1 MSADQE
7 VDFLEVDQPIPGQ
20 NYVCLSFI
28 SPEKVIKQKEVF
40 FMKKFLQDL
49 LTDEN
54 KRNYL
59 LNLDLEKLTYEK
71 VNDMVED
78 FRIVKEKEVNDEFDE
93 TVDFQTSVRGVKV
106 RGVYDTMREAKIR
119 SSILQKGGGGSSD
132 GGKFSIFIGQI
143 GYWLPWDP
151 ANTDNIDSE
160 YQEQQLNE
168 LMKNY
173 KINAEQRDMFY
184 QQEKQERVDAAIK
197 DNLKKKQEAAQKG
210 DLDLSKDPNT
220 SDQTEKIGEFREI
233 LDEKDKIFQNVVNQG
248 GDNDN
253 AGGTQQAAI
262 IADDTKPDDDFSS
275 GGFADP
281 WVKRKTLGE
290 EELPPPSNDTE
301 TMSHNANDVSGNT
314 DNNLKEVTKNI
325 F

>member
-1 MSADQE
+1 MSKDQE

-78 FRIVKEKEVNDEFDE
+78 FRISKEKEVNDEFDE
-93 TVDFQTSVRGVKV
+93 TIDYQTSMRGVKV
-106 RGVYDTMREAKIR
+106 RGVYDTLKEAKVR
-119 SSILQKGGGGSSD
+119 ASILQKRDS
-132 GGKFSIFIGQI
+132 KFNVFLGQV

-151 ANTDNIDSE
+151 SNSDDIDAE
-160 YQEQQLNE
+160 YQEGQLNE

-173 KINAEQRDMFY
+173 KVNAEQRDMFY

-210 DLDLSKDPNT
+210 DLDLSKDPEGDKT
-220 SDQTEKIGEFREI
+220 DKINEFREI
-233 LDEKDKIFQNVVNQG
+233 LDEKDRAFNQVIAENNVNG
-248 GDNDN
+248 
-253 AGGTQQAAI
+253 GGTQQAAI
-262 IADDTKPDDDFSS
+262 TADDTKPDDDFSS

-301 TMSHNANDVSGNT
+301 TMSHDANDVSGNA

>member
-1 MSADQE
+1 MSKDQE

-78 FRIVKEKEVNDEFDE
+78 FRISKEKEVNDEFDE
-93 TVDFQTSVRGVKV
+93 TVDYQTSMRGVKV
-106 RGVYDTMREAKIR
+106 RGVYDTLKEAKVR
-119 SSILQKGGGGSSD
+119 ASILQKRDS
-132 GGKFSIFIGQI
+132 KFNVFLGQV

-151 ANTDNIDSE
+151 SNSDDIDAE
-160 YQEQQLNE
+160 YQEGQLNE

-173 KINAEQRDMFY
+173 KVNAEQRDMFY

-210 DLDLSKDPNT
+210 DLDLSKEPEGDKT
-220 SDQTEKIGEFREI
+220 DKINEFREI
-233 LDEKDKIFQNVVNQG
+233 LDEKDRAFNQVIAENNVNG
-248 GDNDN
+248 
-253 AGGTQQAAI
+253 GGTQQAAI
-262 IADDTKPDDDFSS
+262 TADDTKPDDDFSS
-275 GGFADP
+275 GGHADP
-281 WVKRKTLGE
+281 WMRRKEEGE
-290 EELPPPSNDTE
+290 QELPPPSNDTE
-301 TMSHNANDVSGNT
+301 TMSHDANDVSGNA

>member
-59 LNLDLEKLTYEK
+59 LNMDLEKLTYEK

-119 SSILQKGGGGSSD
+119 SSILQKRDPNFNVFLGSC
-132 GGKFSIFIGQI
+132 

-151 ANTDNIDSE
+151 TNTDDIDAE
-160 YQEQQLNE
+160 YQEGQLNE

-173 KINAEQRDMFY
+173 KVNAEQRDMFY

-210 DLDLSKDPNT
+210 DLDLSKEPEGDKT
-220 SDQTEKIGEFREI
+220 DKINEFREI

-253 AGGTQQAAI
+253 AGGTTEAMI
-262 IADDTKPDDDFSS
+262 TADDSKPDDEFSS

-301 TMSHNANDVSGNT
+301 TMSHDANDVSGNA